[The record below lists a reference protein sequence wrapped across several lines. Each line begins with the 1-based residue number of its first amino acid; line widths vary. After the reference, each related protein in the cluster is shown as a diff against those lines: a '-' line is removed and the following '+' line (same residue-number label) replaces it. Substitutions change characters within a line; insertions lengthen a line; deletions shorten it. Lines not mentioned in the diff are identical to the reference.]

1 MSDIEEKIKGT
12 KSKVPQLSTDFSQ
25 RVLSQ
30 IEELESVIQPW
41 GRGLHW
47 IKLLFGLAL
56 LIIGLV
62 AVNNSA
68 FELRMNGSLEMLYFG
83 TQFLN
88 DMLKYIPW
96 DIILPALLI
105 TGIASWLIWNSHLVK
120 RGIALTIAVCYL
132 VTGVGGVAL
141 ANSGMNEQLQ
151 TQIVTTDKEWP
162 LLSWFYKERARFF
175 VRHPNFNMG
184 QVVQSDDRSAL
195 VVDPYG
201 NELRVMLPP
210 QTVVKNGQYLRI
222 RGEKGGKAFMATD
235 VHFCGAGS
243 VGRYFNRVGM
253 MPDHM
258 NKNRLNRGMM
268 RQHRMMHRRRKL

>member
-1 MSDIEEKIKGT
+1 MSDIEEKIKGI
-12 KSKVPQLSTDFSQ
+12 KSKVPQLSSDFSQ
-25 RVLSQ
+25 RVLSR
-30 IEELESVIQPW
+30 IDELDAVVQPV
-41 GRGLHW
+41 GRGSRWFRLFMG
-47 IKLLFGLAL
+47 IGLLV
-56 LIIGLV
+56 IGLV

-83 TQFLN
+83 TQFLS
-88 DMLKYIPW
+88 DILKYIPW

-151 TQIVTTDKEWP
+151 TQIVTEDREWP

-222 RGEKGGKAFMATD
+222 RGEKGGQAFMATD

-253 MPDHM
+253 MSDHM
-258 NKNRLNRGMM
+258 NKNRLNKGMM
-268 RQHRMMHRRRKL
+268 RQHRMMHRRKKL